1 MRVKA
6 FSLMELIVVILLLGI
21 MFSLAL
27 TSFDSK
33 NKKIKIPTIQD
44 IPSYMQKLGLKEK
57 ATFIV
62 YGDKCEN
69 EAMFSNEDIN
79 NSNINL
85 PFDKS
90 FIVYKMND
98 LGIIKEFDFKSLTLE
113 NKEQHI
119 CFKLDLKKG
128 KFSDKFILKTFN
140 KYLLFLPFFQ
150 KVKTFDSLS
159 DAKENYQQND
169 LYPKSID
176 DYYQK

>member
-6 FSLMELIVVILLLGI
+6 FSLIELIVVILLLGI

-27 TSFDSK
+27 TSFGSK
-33 NKKIKIPTIQD
+33 NKKIKIPTMQE
-44 IPSYMQKLGLKEK
+44 IPSYIQKLKLNEDS
-57 ATFIV
+57 TFVV

-69 EAMFSNEDIN
+69 EALLSNEDVN
-79 NSNINL
+79 TSSINL

-90 FIVYKMND
+90 FVVYKAD
-98 LGIIKEFDFKSLTLE
+98 AAGDIKVFDFNNLTLE
-113 NKEQHI
+113 DKDQHI

-128 KFSDKFILKTFN
+128 KFSDKFILKTFD

-150 KVKTFDSLS
+150 EIKSFDSLS
-159 DAKENYQQND
+159 SAKNSYRQNE

-176 DYYQK
+176 DYYH

>member
-6 FSLMELIVVILLLGI
+6 FSLIELIVVIVLLGI

-27 TSFDSK
+27 TSFGSK
-33 NKKIKIPTIQD
+33 NKKIKIPSMQEM
-44 IPSYMQKLGLKEK
+44 PSYIQKLKLDED
-57 ATFIV
+57 ATFVI

-69 EAMFSNEDIN
+69 EALLSNEDIN
-79 NSNINL
+79 TSNINL

-90 FIVYKMND
+90 FVTYKAD
-98 LGIIKEFDFKSLTLE
+98 ITGAIKVFDFNNLILK
-113 NKEQHI
+113 KKDWHV

-128 KFSDKFILKTFN
+128 KFSDKFILKTFD

-150 KVKTFDSLS
+150 EIKSFDFLS
-159 DAKENYQQND
+159 SAKKSYRQSE

-176 DYYQK
+176 DYYH